1 MLSCAALLLCFTPVS
16 FSQNQNKR
24 NDRPQEQPS
33 PTQPQRDDK
42 KPPDPTRYSYEFG
55 QPKFFIRHILI
66 EHDALGRGQ
75 ITFERQGEEV
85 PIVEPVEL
93 SSGALGRI
101 LRLWTELR
109 FLDSDENYQASK
121 QFPHLGTYHLRMDDG
136 RRKRTAEFNWSNN
149 KQAWGLA
156 TEYRRMSDQAI
167 LVFDLTLAREMQ
179 PLNTPQLMKQMET
192 LLVRD
197 GLSDP
202 RQLIPLLKELR
213 TDEHIPLIARNH
225 ADRLLKKIGE

>member
-1 MLSCAALLLCFTPVS
+1 VALLLLGLATVC
-16 FSQNQNKR
+16 FSQSQTKR
-24 NDRPQEQPS
+24 NDRPQERPS
-33 PTQPQRDDK
+33 PTPAHPEDSK
-42 KPPDPTRYSYEFG
+42 KPDPTRYSYEFG
-55 QPKFFIRHILI
+55 QPKFFIRHIVI

-75 ITFERQGEEV
+75 ITFERQGEDV

-93 SSGALGRI
+93 STGALGRI
-101 LRLWTELR
+101 LSLWTGLR

-121 QFPHLGTYHLRMDDG
+121 QFPHLGTYHLRMDDS

-156 TEYRRMSDQAI
+156 NEYRRVSDQAI
-167 LVFDLTLAREMQ
+167 LVFDLKLARELQ
-179 PLNTPQLMKQMET
+179 PLNTPQLMNQMET

-202 RQLIPLLKELR
+202 KQLIPLLKELR

-225 ADRLLKKIGE
+225 ADRLLKRIEK

>member
-1 MLSCAALLLCFTPVS
+1 MLSCAALFVCFTPVS

-33 PTQPQRDDK
+33 PTQPPRDDK

-101 LRLWTELR
+101 LGLWNELR